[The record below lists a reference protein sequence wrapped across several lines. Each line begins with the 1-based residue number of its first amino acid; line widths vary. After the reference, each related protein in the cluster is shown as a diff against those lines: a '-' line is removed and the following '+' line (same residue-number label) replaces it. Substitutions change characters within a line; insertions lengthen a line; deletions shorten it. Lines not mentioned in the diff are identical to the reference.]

1 MSQLTAL
8 LISIAIEMPVSA
20 LTMRL
25 LNRPFY
31 FRAAMIA
38 ATSTLVSHPF
48 AWMANSVWL
57 HHLPFFERAL
67 VIEIG
72 VVIFEAAFYY
82 WLLPLRIRDSLLVSL
97 LANAASFA
105 AGLLIFM

>member
-31 FRAAMIA
+31 WRAAMIA
-38 ATSTLVSHPF
+38 AASTLVSHPF
-48 AWMANSVWL
+48 AWLANTVWL
-57 HHLPFFERAL
+57 NHLPFFERAM
-67 VIEIG
+67 VIEVG
-72 VVIFEAAFYY
+72 VVLFEAAFYY
-82 WLLPLRIRDSLLVSL
+82 WLLPIRVRDSLLVSM
-97 LANAASFA
+97 LANAASFG